1 MLRTPP
7 CAKLAATSRGVC
19 SKTTMEGEPPRLP
32 ASPPPRP
39 AGRRHPARWS
49 VFPGPRPV
57 PRLACPA
64 QGWSCDAGEGLL
76 ASLLRRMTFR
86 RH

>member
-32 ASPPPRP
+32 ASPPRGRP
-39 AGRRHPARWS
+39 AGDTRLAGLCS
-49 VFPGPRPV
+49 PGPAQFRGWPALPRAGPV
-57 PRLACPA
+57 TPVR
-64 QGWSCDAGEGLL
+64 
-76 ASLLRRMTFR
+76 ASWLPCSAA
-86 RH
+86 